1 MVDLIGI
8 EPMTSSMPW
17 KRAPSCATGPR
28 AEGCNSPIVSGG
40 AGFVKPGGAWGA
52 KSSVR
57 WILGTLGEWNALEVM
72 GGKKLALRHA
82 ADGQWTCLEKENDRD
97 REHFRWVPVSKRM
110 EGAGH
115 SVESR
120 CSISRA
126 LGAASDSGGS
136 FLAVGSSGRSKRIW
150 AIGILL
156 IAQSG

>member
-1 MVDLIGI
+1 
-8 EPMTSSMPW
+8 
-17 KRAPSCATGPR
+17 
-28 AEGCNSPIVSGG
+28 
-40 AGFVKPGGAWGA
+40 
-52 KSSVR
+52 
-57 WILGTLGEWNALEVM
+57 
-72 GGKKLALRHA
+72 
-82 ADGQWTCLEKENDRD
+82 
-97 REHFRWVPVSKRM
+97 M